1 MILVIIQLSQKNY
14 DDSNRLALG
23 KLKDETRGAAIEEIF
38 GLKSKI
44 LSFLAENSEHKK
56 AKDVNRNIVA
66 KITHNDYKE

>member
-44 LSFLAENSEHKK
+44 LSFLVENSEHKK
-56 AKDVNRNIVA
+56 AKDVNRSIVA

>member
-14 DDSNRLALG
+14 NDSNRLALE
-23 KLKDETRGAAIEEIF
+23 KMKDETRGAAIEEIV

-44 LSFLAENSEHKK
+44 LSFLVENSEYEK

-66 KITHNDYKE
+66 KITHNEYKE